1 MNNLLNIRFWEYD
14 FLAPHYLWC
23 LLLVPVIVLM
33 VVFRER
39 KSEGHIKF
47 SRATQELSTMSAS
60 WVKSLLFVSK
70 VLLMLGMVSLILALA
85 KPFNPDYIDSE
96 EDFGKG
102 IDIMIAL
109 DISGSMLATD
119 FEPNRLDAAKT
130 LAKEFVDNRK
140 GDRIGLVVYEGE
152 AYTAC
157 PATRNHDFLK
167 KTIDD
172 LSNGWLD
179 PGTAIGTGLGTAIAR
194 LRADSLKSRVI
205 ILLTDGESNKGE
217 ITPREA
223 GDLASEK
230 GIRVYTI
237 GVGKEGYAK
246 IPQHTPFGTIMQ
258 QALVSIDEDLL
269 TDIAENSGGKYFR
282 ATDNSSLREIY
293 KKIDVMEKTK
303 MVETNIEKQ
312 PPVHP
317 NSFLLLGF
325 LCFLF
330 TSIVELILYKNV
342 AK

>member
-1 MNNLLNIRFWEYD
+1 MNNWLHIRFWEYD
-14 FLAPHYLWC
+14 FLAPQFLW
-23 LLLVPVIVLM
+23 LLILIPVIILM
-33 VVFRER
+33 VLYRER

-47 SRATQELSTMSAS
+47 SRAARELSRMRSS
-60 WVKSLLFVSK
+60 WVNFLLFTSK
-70 VLLMLGMVSLILALA
+70 IILILGFVSLVFALA
-85 KPFNPDYIDSE
+85 KPFNPDFVDNE
-96 EDFGKG
+96 EDFGEG

-119 FEPNRLDAAKT
+119 FEPNRLEAAKE

-179 PGTAIGTGLGTAIAR
+179 PGTAIGIGLGTAIAR
-194 LRADSLKSRVI
+194 LRADSLKSRVV
-205 ILLTDGESNKGE
+205 ILLTDGENNKGK
-217 ITPREA
+217 ISPKEA
-223 GDLASEK
+223 GKLASEK

-246 IPQHTPFGTIMQ
+246 TPQQTPFGTIMQ
-258 QALVSIDEDLL
+258 QTLVSIDEELL
-269 TDIAENSGGKYFR
+269 TNIAENSGGKYFR

-293 KKIDVMEKTK
+293 KKIGVMEKTK
-303 MVETNIEKQ
+303 MVDTNIEKQ
-312 PPVHP
+312 PPEHP
-317 NSFLLLGF
+317 NSFLLMGF
-325 LCFLF
+325 ICFLF
-330 TSIVELILYKNV
+330 ASVVELILYKNV
-342 AK
+342 GK